1 LFEIIVVFYKL
12 VYGLVAIYLTEIV
25 ASATD

>member
-1 LFEIIVVFYKL
+1 LKFFVVFYKL
-12 VYGLVAIYLTEIV
+12 VYGLVAIYLTEID